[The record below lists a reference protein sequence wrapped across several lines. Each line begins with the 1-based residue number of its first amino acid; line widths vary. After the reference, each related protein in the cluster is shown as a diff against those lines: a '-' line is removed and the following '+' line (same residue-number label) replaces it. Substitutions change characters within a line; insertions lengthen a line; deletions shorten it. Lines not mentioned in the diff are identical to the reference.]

1 LSFGFKRVYNAWIFR
16 KEGDMKEIRWH
27 GRGGQGAKTVSQ
39 ILAQINL
46 REGKH
51 VQSFPEYG
59 PERSGAPIRAY
70 NRISDE
76 EILIHSGVYHPDISV
91 VVDESLLESENPTE
105 GLKTDGTLVVNTK
118 RSPDEIRRLT
128 GFSGEI
134 VCLDADKIAQEAG
147 TGFPNV
153 PMLGAVVAVLGSDPK
168 LAEEELRETLSHRL
182 PPEVVE
188 KNLQAFRAGHAA
200 AKGARQN
207 A

>member
-1 LSFGFKRVYNAWIFR
+1 
-16 KEGDMKEIRWH
+16 MKEIRWH

-59 PERSGAPIRAY
+59 PERSGAPVRAY

-91 VVDESLLESENPTE
+91 VIDETLLDSENPTE
-105 GLKTDGTLVVNTK
+105 GLSPKGTLLVNTK
-118 RSPDEIRRLT
+118 RPPEEIRKLT
-128 GFSGEI
+128 GHPGEI
-134 VCLDADKIAQEAG
+134 ICLDADKIAREAG

-153 PMLGAVVAVLGSDPK
+153 PMLGATVAVLGTDPK
-168 LAEEELRETLSHRL
+168 LAEEELKETLSHRL
-182 PPEVVE
+182 PPEVVD
-188 KNLQAFRAGHAA
+188 KNLQAFRAGYEA
-200 AKGARQN
+200 AKGAMDVP

>member
-1 LSFGFKRVYNAWIFR
+1 
-16 KEGDMKEIRWH
+16 MKEIRWH

-46 REGKH
+46 REGKY

-76 EILIHSGVYHPDISV
+76 EIVIHSGVYSPDISV
-91 VVDESLLESENPTE
+91 VVDETLLDSENPTE
-105 GLKTDGTLVVNTK
+105 GLKPDGTLIVNTS
-118 RSPDEIRRLT
+118 RSPDEIREAT
-128 GFSGEI
+128 GYQGHI
-134 VCLDADKIAQEAG
+134 VCLDASKIAREAG

-168 LAEEELRETLSHRL
+168 LAEEELRNTLGHRL

-188 KNLQAFRAGHAA
+188 KNIKAFRDGYEA
-200 AKGARQN
+200 AKGAMQH
-207 A
+207 AGA

>member
-1 LSFGFKRVYNAWIFR
+1 
-16 KEGDMKEIRWH
+16 MKEIRWH

-128 GFSGEI
+128 GFSREI

-153 PMLGAVVAVLGSDPK
+153 PMLGAVAAVLGTDPK
-168 LAEEELRETLSHRL
+168 LSEEELRDTLSKRL
-182 PPEVVE
+182 SEELVE
-188 KNLQAFRAGHAA
+188 KNLVAFRAGYEA

>member
-1 LSFGFKRVYNAWIFR
+1 
-16 KEGDMKEIRWH
+16 MKEIRWH

-59 PERSGAPIRAY
+59 PERSGAPVRAY
-70 NRISDE
+70 NRISEE

-91 VVDESLLESENPTE
+91 VIDETLLDSENPTE
-105 GLKTDGTLVVNTK
+105 GLNKQGTLLVNTK
-118 RSPDEIRRLT
+118 RSPEEIGKRT

-134 VCLDADKIAQEAG
+134 ICLDADKIAQEAG

-153 PMLGAVVAVLGSDPK
+153 PMLGAVAAVLGTDSR
-168 LAEEELRETLSHRL
+168 LSEEELRDTLSKRL
-182 PPEVVE
+182 SEELVE
-188 KNLQAFRAGHAA
+188 KNLAAFRAGYEA
-200 AKGARQN
+200 AKGAHEH